1 MTWSAGGLGKD
12 ASAEE
17 SMISAADK
25 GAGPLKMSTRKNCS
39 AVS

>member
-25 GAGPLKMSTRKNCS
+25 GVRLLKMSTMKKRGM
-39 AVS
+39 VS